1 VVEDALLQF
10 SATLG
15 VVDDPYDLSESAWR
29 RRNSSSYCAT
39 VSEERWAAWNTALRH
54 LVASGDIAAQRT
66 VATEA
71 QRLATLEG

>member
-1 VVEDALLQF
+1 VASPQL
-10 SATLG
+10 
-15 VVDDPYDLSESAWR
+15 
-29 RRNSSSYCAT
+29 SSYCAT

-71 QRLATLEG
+71 QRLATLDR